1 MSGMIPSVERRPE
14 KLISAGD
21 IEKYSYCPLSWWLS
35 LKYEESSEPLDKGV
49 TKHDELG
56 KSLWKIDAGEKSARQ
71 AERLVFWWAIVAT
84 AVALIGIE
92 LLPFED
98 SFTFSNILSAV
109 ALIWI
114 LAALYFLYK
123 AARSTMHSVIV
134 TYEKLI
140 LGFAIVAVIIAV
152 NAVAFLYTDVRLA
165 QALEI
170 VAIVWLAG
178 ASFFLYRSLRSTS
191 IVESLRKEFRVA
203 GKIEYIDVDSDRVF
217 RSERYGLSGTP
228 DYVIKVNADMI
239 PVEEKT
245 GRTPKGPLFSHI
257 LQVAA
262 YCLLIEDSTGKAPPY
277 GLLKY
282 PEHEHEIEYNQ
293 DLKNILMKNMDEMRE
308 IRRTGNA
315 HRNHN
320 RPGKCRSCS
329 RREVCAERLT

>member
-1 MSGMIPSVERRPE
+1 MNPGVDAGLGKP
-14 KLISAGD
+14 ISAGD

-35 LKYEESSEPLDKGV
+35 LKHEESSEALDKGV
-49 TKHDELG
+49 EKHDTLG
-56 KSLWKIDAGEKSARQ
+56 RSLWKIDASERSATQ

-84 AVALIGIE
+84 VVAMIGLE

-98 SFTFSNILSAV
+98 SFTFSNILSAI

-123 AARSTMHSVIV
+123 AARSTMHSVTV

-165 QALEI
+165 QALEV

-178 ASFFLYRSLRSTS
+178 ASFFMYRSLRSTG

-203 GKIEYIDVDSDRVF
+203 GKIEYIDVDSDKVF
-217 RSERYGLSGTP
+217 RSEKYGLSGSP
-228 DYVIKVNADMI
+228 DYVIKVNEDMI

-262 YCLLIEDSTGKAPPY
+262 YCLLIEDSTGRAPPY
-277 GLLKY
+277 GILKY
-282 PEHEHEIEYNQ
+282 PEHEHEVEYNQ
-293 DLKNILMKNMDEMRE
+293 DLKNLLLKSMDEMRG
-308 IRRTGNA
+308 IRRTGIA
-315 HRNHN
+315 HRNHS
-320 RPGKCRSCS
+320 RPGKCKSCS
-329 RREVCAERLT
+329 RREVCAERLA